1 MVLVRARIKL
11 VGKRAVYSANAVL
24 VDTGV
29 RMSVVDT
36 SIAERIG
43 VEYTGRRLR
52 FLAISGH
59 TIEASEAIVQEL
71 EIDGEALKYE
81 AIAVAEIPP
90 VVKDML
96 KRNGLDENVVIG
108 VLTLER
114 ANMVPNTTTE
124 RLERVESFI
133 L

>member
-1 MVLVRARIKL
+1 MVLVRARIRL
-11 VGKRAVYSANAVL
+11 VGRRAVYSANAVL
-24 VDTGV
+24 VDSGA
-29 RMSVVDT
+29 RMSIVDA

-59 TIEASEAIVQEL
+59 TVETSEAIVQEL
-71 EIDGEALKYE
+71 EVDGEVLRYE
-81 AIAVAEIPP
+81 VVAVAGIPP

-96 KRNGLDENVVIG
+96 KRNGLDENMIIG

-114 ANMVPNTTTE
+114 ANMVPNITTG
-124 RLERVESFI
+124 RLERVGSFI
-133 L
+133 F